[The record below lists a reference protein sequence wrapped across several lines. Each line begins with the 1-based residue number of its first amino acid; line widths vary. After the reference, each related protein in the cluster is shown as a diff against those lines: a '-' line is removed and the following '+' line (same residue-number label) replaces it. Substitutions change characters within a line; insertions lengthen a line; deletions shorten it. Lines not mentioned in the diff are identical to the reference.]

1 MEKIYLNSEEYDAA
15 VVEVDEEALTLVNLA
30 DVNND
35 GKIDAGDS
43 VAIMTLMYNKEMN
56 TAADINGDGFI
67 ALEDVEA
74 MRKLVLKD
82 AAYTAPV
89 AGAAD
94 INKDGNVNALDYA
107 LLQKYILGILGY
119 EALANELVG
128 SALA

>member
-1 MEKIYLNSEEYDAA
+1 
-15 VVEVDEEALTLVNLA
+15 
-30 DVNND
+30 
-35 GKIDAGDS
+35 
-43 VAIMTLMYNKEMN
+43 
-56 TAADINGDGFI
+56 
-67 ALEDVEA
+67 